1 MTNKMRVQEEQIR
14 NVAKIFEAFA
24 RAVSK
29 RDNIKIEALDGN
41 GEIYEI
47 YIDINKFN
55 SLKFSFDSL
64 GYIDIRDNGD
74 LRFNSNITD
83 IQSITTFRTT
93 ELTFSETESEEE
105 SEEEKDY
112 SF

>member
-1 MTNKMRVQEEQIR
+1 MRMKEEQIR

-24 RAVSK
+24 RAIAK
-29 RDNIKIEALDGN
+29 RENIKIESLDGD

-47 YIDINKFN
+47 YININKSN

-64 GYIDIRDNGD
+64 GYIDISYNED

-83 IQSITTFRTT
+83 IQSVTTFR
-93 ELTFSETESEEE
+93 ETKLKFREVN
-105 SEEEKDY
+105 KK
-112 SF
+112 

>member
-1 MTNKMRVQEEQIR
+1 MRMQEEQIR

-24 RAVSK
+24 RAIAK
-29 RDNIKIEALDGN
+29 RENIKIEFLDGD

-47 YIDINKFN
+47 YIDINKSN

-74 LRFNSNITD
+74 LRFNTNITD
-83 IQSITTFRTT
+83 IQSVTTFRATKLKFR
-93 ELTFSETESEEE
+93 EVN
-105 SEEEKDY
+105 KK
-112 SF
+112 